1 VSQMETKLEPQIQS
15 NSTSQTPNQST
26 QVRRMTVYLANAF
39 SPSMLNKLPS
49 VVEFQRV
56 DQKEFC
62 EAIHNGVSNAIG
74 HKGTI
79 ELVNTLCNT
88 NLQAN
93 RVEIKAG
100 TNDVIYIIV
109 LGFRLEEG
117 RVLSAGEIQK
127 AYDEGKVLL
136 LKAVIK

>member
-1 VSQMETKLEPQIQS
+1 
-15 NSTSQTPNQST
+15 
-26 QVRRMTVYLANAF
+26 MTVYLANAF

-49 VVEFQRV
+49 AVEFQRV

-62 EAIHNGVSNAIG
+62 EAIHHGVSNAIG

-79 ELVNTLCNT
+79 EFVNTLCNT
-88 NLQAN
+88 NLQTN

-100 TNDVIYIIV
+100 INDVIYIIV

-117 RVLSAGEIQK
+117 KVLSAGEVQK

-136 LKAVIK
+136 LKAIIGK

>member
-1 VSQMETKLEPQIQS
+1 
-15 NSTSQTPNQST
+15 
-26 QVRRMTVYLANAF
+26 MTTYLANAF

-49 VVEFQRV
+49 DVEFQRI

-62 EAIHNGVSNAIG
+62 EAINHGVSNAIG
-74 HKGTI
+74 HKGTVDF
-79 ELVNTLCNT
+79 VNTLCNT

-100 TNDVIYIIV
+100 INDVIYIIV

-117 RVLSAGEIQK
+117 KVLSAEEVRK
-127 AYDEGKVLL
+127 AYREGKVLL
-136 LKAVIK
+136 VKAVIKKAGVEAEWEAE